1 MKKQNIKRKHENVL
15 QVYDEDFKSTKKE
28 KKKNW
33 IDKICLVTE
42 KIGISIRNLSVLFLA
57 LAFIGVVAWWA
68 SMGESGN
75 PSVKKALKNRYGQS
89 FVIVSKNVDEKGNGT
104 YIVYPKGY
112 KEYKFVVTKNKRS
125 IKEDYKNMVIKTY
138 WSNISDKQKEEMKL
152 VEAENRMDIKI
163 EEYSQMEV
171 VLAQYYN
178 LYKKSLKKL
187 PGNITLNTQLKFGDY
202 TGYISVND
210 KEKMEDYIIRMKY
223 NYFNYLI
230 ERKKDTSHIPQN
242 EIESIWTP
250 EELTLIVNGNVIKK
264 EVSCACYWIS
274 EKEYMVSYLKPLTKY
289 IEDFEFIGTT
299 WFGMGNQKF
308 RYKDKK
314 FTLNYIVTETK
325 LKKYLDADIKIDIE
339 NRTMELNIK

>member
-1 MKKQNIKRKHENVL
+1 MKEQNIKRRHEDVL
-15 QVYDEDFKSTKKE
+15 HVYDEDFKSTKKE

-33 IDKICLVTE
+33 IDRICRVAE
-42 KIGISIRNLSVLFLA
+42 RIVVSIRNIGIAVIGLI
-57 LAFIGVVAWWA
+57 FIGVVAWWA
-68 SMGESGN
+68 SMGESTN

-104 YIVYPKGY
+104 YIVYPRGY
-112 KEYKFVVTKNKRS
+112 KEYKFVVTKDKRS

-138 WSNISDKQKEEMKL
+138 WSNISDKQKAEMKL

-178 LYKKSLKKL
+178 LYKKAQKKL

-230 ERKKDTSHIPQN
+230 EQNKDISLIPEM
-242 EIESIWTP
+242 EIKSIWTP
-250 EELTLIVNGNVIKK
+250 KELRLIVNGKKIKK
-264 EVSCACYWIS
+264 EESCASYWIS
-274 EKEYMVSYLKPLTKY
+274 EKEYIVSYLKPLTKY
-289 IEDFEFIGTT
+289 IEDFEFIGTA

-314 FTLNYIVTETK
+314 FTVNYIVTETK
-325 LKKYLDADIKIDIE
+325 LKKYLNADIKIDIE

>member
-1 MKKQNIKRKHENVL
+1 MKKQNIKRKHEDVL
-15 QVYDEDFKSTKKE
+15 HVYEEDFKVTKTE

-33 IDKICLVTE
+33 IDKICIVAE
-42 KIGISIRNLSVLFLA
+42 KIGISIRNLGIAIIVLT
-57 LAFIGVVAWWA
+57 FIGVVAWWA
-68 SMGESGN
+68 SMGESRN
-75 PSVKKALKNRYGQS
+75 PSVKKTLKDRYGQS

-104 YIVYPKGY
+104 YVVYPKGY

-178 LYKKSLKKL
+178 LYKKSQKEL
-187 PGNITLNTQLKFGDY
+187 PGNITLNTQLKLDDY
-202 TGYISVND
+202 TGYISVQD
-210 KEKMEDYIIRMKY
+210 KENMEDYIIRMKY
-223 NYFNYLI
+223 NYINSLI
-230 ERKKDTSHIPQN
+230 NQNKDTSHIPQN
-242 EIESIWTP
+242 EMDSIWTP
-250 EELTLIVNGNVIKK
+250 NELTLIVNGKQVKK
-264 EVSCACYWIS
+264 EESFAYYLIDD
-274 EKEYMVSYLKPLTKY
+274 KEYMITYLRPLTKY

-308 RYKDKK
+308 KYKDKK
-314 FTLNYIVTETK
+314 FTVNYIVTETK
-325 LKKYLDADIKIDIE
+325 LKKYLNADIKIDIE